1 MKRALIATVF
11 NESDNVAGWWGA
23 LQQQT
28 VLPDEIVVVDGG
40 SRDGTWEK
48 LGDLARRSKVPVRL
62 DQRSCNIA
70 AGRNRAIAL
79 TDAEIIAATDA
90 GSSPEAEWFGE
101 ITRPLLEDPSV
112 DVVGGRSV
120 SLSENEFQRYLLQF
134 EGQPPEPG
142 SPGEIYPSSRNI
154 AFHRQSWKDIGG
166 YPEWLTLTAE
176 DALFNFQLHAVGKRF
191 VYNPKAVVSWPVR
204 STARA
209 YFKMLYSYGYGA
221 AEARLYGPYFFQRG
235 LITFCPLLSL
245 LSPHRFHHLKF
256 RYRKNASSTLG
267 WLAGFFKGHTA
278 PGGWKRVDGVLL
290 SPEAQVYIEKKGVLP
305 R

>member
-142 SPGEIYPSSRNI
+142 
-154 AFHRQSWKDIGG
+154 
-166 YPEWLTLTAE
+166 
-176 DALFNFQLHAVGKRF
+176 
-191 VYNPKAVVSWPVR
+191 
-204 STARA
+204 
-209 YFKMLYSYGYGA
+209 
-221 AEARLYGPYFFQRG
+221 
-235 LITFCPLLSL
+235 
-245 LSPHRFHHLKF
+245 
-256 RYRKNASSTLG
+256 
-267 WLAGFFKGHTA
+267 
-278 PGGWKRVDGVLL
+278 
-290 SPEAQVYIEKKGVLP
+290 
-305 R
+305 